1 MSHDVNQRHYA
12 IWSVYP
18 SIEIL
23 RILPISIID
32 DSVKNLKYQM
42 HDDIFQ
48 NIEGLCFL
56 LVPMK
61 SLYQDGTGSNY
72 SLNFDTFH
80 FHILTFFPFLTYI
93 ELLYSKN
100 RVTIVFCVSSYPT
113 WGVRRQIGPTV
124 RSKSRLRKIE
134 FLLKFSII
142 LHGYQG
148 HLVFG
153 PKKIF

>member
-56 LVPMK
+56 LVPMR
-61 SLYQDGTGSNY
+61 SLYLDDAGSNY

-80 FHILTFFPFLTYI
+80 CYTFTFFHF
-93 ELLYSKN
+93 
-100 RVTIVFCVSSYPT
+100 
-113 WGVRRQIGPTV
+113 
-124 RSKSRLRKIE
+124 
-134 FLLKFSII
+134 
-142 LHGYQG
+142 
-148 HLVFG
+148 
-153 PKKIF
+153 